1 MKKTAMHFKIA
12 AWSIKNPKITYMLIA
27 GFLLAVL
34 AIGTGTTWF
43 VGANNSSAGVFAV
56 KGGNGNMG
64 SFDLDGWSIRKQW
77 ANGDTQC
84 VGYIKD
90 SNNTRLTS
98 CYKKVGEQWVF
109 TQSY

>member
-1 MKKTAMHFKIA
+1 MHFRIA
-12 AWSIKNPKITYMLIA
+12 SWSIKNPRITYIAIA
-27 GFLLAVL
+27 GSLLAFL
-34 AIGTGTTWF
+34 AVGIGATWLI
-43 VGANNSSAGVFAV
+43 GSKNSSAGAFVT
-56 KGGNGNMG
+56 KGGNEKMG

-77 ANGDTQC
+77 ASGDTQC

-98 CYKKVGEQWVF
+98 CYKKVGDQWVF